1 MWGSVLALWEPAS
14 FGLDVSNTLLDFRRL
29 LRVNVG
35 YNYYVHLPLSIL
47 VVVLDTSDPS
57 WTCTL
62 RWTWPSVSVVD
73 NVVVQ
78 VPGQACRTPWRWG
91 SPSGS
96 LDEVYIRA
104 PTCCMDR
111 VWGIQ
116 FRVSPTTDPHVVLL
130 GWLVPRLSHG
140 SFSSLVYTA
149 PNRASFS

>member
-1 MWGSVLALWEPAS
+1 M
-14 FGLDVSNTLLDFRRL
+14 
-29 LRVNVG
+29 
-35 YNYYVHLPLSIL
+35 
-47 VVVLDTSDPS
+47 VVLDTSDPS

-116 FRVSPTTDPHVVLL
+116 FRVSPTTEPHVVLL

-149 PNRASFS
+149 SYRPLAFCKCLVRSQVYRQSSNRNEFKKITFLLSGHHVYVTLRCYGYVTNIE